1 MKKCIVKYFEQVEIY
16 KIIVLNVFLS
26 IIASYPIMLASLFIF
41 GLFVNP
47 SIVERI
53 IGFIILIT
61 TVLLIIFFNYLLYKT
76 NKKKIKNKRVELY
89 ILITLLV
96 VILLAGSF
104 FIFPSIWLSV
114 WSFVF

>member
-1 MKKCIVKYFEQVEIY
+1 MKKCIIEYFERVKIY
-16 KIIVLNVFLS
+16 KIVILNVILS

-47 SIVERI
+47 SLIERI

-76 NKKKIKNKRVELY
+76 NKKKVKNKRVELY
-89 ILITLLV
+89 IFVTLLV

-104 FIFPSIWLSV
+104 FIFPSVWLNV